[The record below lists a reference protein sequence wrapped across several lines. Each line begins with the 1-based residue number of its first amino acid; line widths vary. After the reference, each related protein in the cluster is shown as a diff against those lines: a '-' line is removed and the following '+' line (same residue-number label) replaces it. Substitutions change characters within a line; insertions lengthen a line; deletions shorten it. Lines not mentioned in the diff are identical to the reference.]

1 MTAFKSLT
9 EIAFFSPFVI
19 ATRLGM
25 IAAGGK
31 AGDRESRQMV
41 SEKVAA
47 ASVSGVHAALE
58 MQKQAALAMIA
69 LSTGRKPNTKRAA
82 EKIAGAALKPVAR
95 QVKANKSRL
104 SAKKR

>member
-1 MTAFKSLT
+1 MSAFRSFT
-9 EIAFFSPFVI
+9 EIAFFSPLVI

-31 AGDRESRQMV
+31 AGDKETRQMV

-69 LSTGRKPNTKRAA
+69 MSTGRKPNTKRAA
-82 EKIAGAALKPVAR
+82 ERIAGAALKPVVR
-95 QVKANKSRL
+95 QVKANKTRL
-104 SAKKR
+104 SAKTR

>member
-1 MTAFKSLT
+1 MSAFKSFT
-9 EIAFFSPFVI
+9 DIAIFSPFVI

-31 AGDRESRQMV
+31 AGDKESRWMV

-58 MQKQAALAMIA
+58 MQKQAALAMLA
-69 LSTGRKPNTKRAA
+69 LSAGRKPDAKRAA
-82 EKIAGAALKPVAR
+82 DKIAGAALNPVAR
-95 QVKANKSRL
+95 RVKANKSRL

>member
-9 EIAFFSPFVI
+9 EIAFFSPFVV

-31 AGDRESRQMV
+31 AGDKESRRMV

-69 LSTGRKPNTKRAA
+69 LSTGRNADGKRAA
-82 EKIAGAALKPVAR
+82 EKIADAALKPVAR
-95 QVKANKSRL
+95 QVKANKTRL
-104 SAKKR
+104 SAKTR